1 MLIHSISYDFPL
13 PPTNFKLLLFAD
25 EVAINYK
32 IKHPIDAEVI
42 LKPAYLDKVT
52 KWGRKWKFK
61 FSTTKSSAVSF
72 TRSYEVWTRKRPFII
87 PQWPPHPNVSEILRI
102 YARHHAHLERPCTQG
117 VNECVNIKNAFS
129 IIYKSFFALSLRSLS
144 SLFKV

>member
-1 MLIHSISYDFPL
+1 MLLHSISYDFPL

-25 EVAINYK
+25 DVAINSK

-72 TRSYEVWTRKRPFII
+72 TRSYEPGNDLLLFLNGHR
-87 PQWPPHPNVSEILRI
+87 IL
-102 YARHHAHLERPCTQG
+102 T
-117 VNECVNIKNAFS
+117 
-129 IIYKSFFALSLRSLS
+129 
-144 SLFKV
+144 